1 VNPLLSGLVIG
12 MAFGAILFASGLA
25 DPRRILGMLRLQ
37 DLHLL
42 RVLVTAIAVGIVGIA
57 LLSTFGAAH
66 TSIKT
71 LHVLAVLAGGAL
83 FGIGFAVTG
92 YCPGTSLAAAATG
105 RRDALFVIAGG
116 LTGSALYALAYEW
129 LKPLLVEPLSYGKP
143 TLFSWLGIP
152 ALWLALPLGALAA
165 WCVSSWMRA
174 ERPGRPS
181 TYPTHQSWRG
191 RESSDPG
198 RG

>member
-1 VNPLLSGLVIG
+1 MNPLFSGLLIG
-12 MAFGAILFASGLA
+12 MAFGAILFASGLS

-42 RVLVTAIAVGIVGIA
+42 KVLVTAIAVGIVGIA
-57 LLSTFGAAH
+57 LLSCFGAAH

-71 LHVLAVLAGGAL
+71 LHVLAVSAGGVL

-105 RRDALFVIAGG
+105 RRDALFVVAGG
-116 LTGSALYALAYEW
+116 LTGSALYAVSYAW
-129 LKPLLVEPLSYGKP
+129 LKPLLLEPLTYGKP

-152 ALWLALPLGALAA
+152 ALWVALPLGALAA
-165 WCVSSWMRA
+165 WSVFLWLRA
-174 ERPGRPS
+174 EHPAPPS
-181 TYPTHQSWRG
+181 THSRQETWRG
-191 RESSDPG
+191 RETSDPT

>member
-1 VNPLLSGLVIG
+1 MNPLLAGLLIG

-25 DPRRILGMLRLQ
+25 DPRRIVGMLRLQ
-37 DLHLL
+37 DLWLL

-57 LLSTFGAAH
+57 LLSAIDAAH

-71 LHVLAVLAGGAL
+71 LHVLAVSVGGVL

-92 YCPGTSLAAAATG
+92 YCPGTSLAAAAAG

-116 LTGSALYALAYEW
+116 LTGTALYALAYEW
-129 LKPLLVEPLSYGKP
+129 LKPLLIEPLTYGKP

-165 WCVSSWMRA
+165 WLVLHWLRA
-174 ERPGRPS
+174 EHPAPPSTHETWPGRDP
-181 TYPTHQSWRG
+181 
-191 RESSDPG
+191 SDPS
-198 RG
+198 RA